1 MPPYGAAFSVSTA
14 ENNWILKRGQ
24 MLSWRGA
31 SLQRHLAVLQGSK
44 QRCSSKQQNY
54 YCGINLFTN
63 KWDELHTFSVT
74 QNAYRGRVSHVDWSQ
89 TTFIIYTK
97 LICVFLSGS
106 GIYSIVY
113 YLYYIILLWH
123 YIVVWV
129 CLFSW
134 PPDPTCRAV
143 PAGNAAPWLQFWSD
157 CQTVPCLF
165 IRSRQKRAGLIVKY
179 ANCIVLAKRPGL
191 IRFGSVWD
199 IFFEKNLKKR
209 KDPLL
214 LLLLLLSFLHASDLV
229 AFPVVVLIL
238 VALLLLDII
247 QR

>member
-1 MPPYGAAFSVSTA
+1 MLPYGAAFSVSTA

-44 QRCSSKQQNY
+44 QCCSPRQQNY

-63 KWDELHTFSVT
+63 KSDELHTFSVT
-74 QNAYRGRVSHVDWSQ
+74 PNAYAVDWSQ

-97 LICVFLSGS
+97 LICGFLSGS

-113 YLYYIILLWH
+113 YLYYIIVLWH

-143 PAGNAAPWLQFWSD
+143 PAGNAAPSLRFLSD

-165 IRSRQKRAGLIVKY
+165 IRSRHKASRFDCQ
-179 ANCIVLAKRPGL
+179 
-191 IRFGSVWD
+191 IR
-199 IFFEKNLKKR
+199 
-209 KDPLL
+209 
-214 LLLLLLSFLHASDLV
+214 
-229 AFPVVVLIL
+229 
-238 VALLLLDII
+238 
-247 QR
+247 